1 MTLNNQRQE
10 RVNSQFQE
18 ELADLLRK
26 VKDPRVGFVSV
37 TEVDVTA
44 DMKQARVYVSVLGN
58 EELRKET
65 MAGLKSATGFIK
77 MELARR
83 VRLRFMPDI
92 EWRYDTSIEHGARIN
107 DLLNKVKRDEERP
120 GAPGENPTAPP
131 DGGGEPKA

>member
-1 MTLNNQRQE
+1 MSVNNQRQE
-10 RVNSQFQE
+10 RVNSQFKE

-44 DMKQARVYVSVLGN
+44 DMKEARVYVSVLGN
-58 EELRKET
+58 DDARKET

-92 EWRYDTSIEHGARIN
+92 EWRYDTSIEHGAHIN
-107 DLLNKVKRDEERP
+107 ELLNKVRRDQERSGSAGDDSA
-120 GAPGENPTAPP
+120 GAPT
-131 DGGGEPKA
+131 GGGESKA